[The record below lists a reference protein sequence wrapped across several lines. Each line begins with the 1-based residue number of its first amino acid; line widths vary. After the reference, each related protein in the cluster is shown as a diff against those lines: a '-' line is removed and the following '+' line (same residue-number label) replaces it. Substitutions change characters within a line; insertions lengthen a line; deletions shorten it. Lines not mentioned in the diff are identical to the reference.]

1 MTAEL
6 TTVPPILP
14 TVRATLTE
22 TSFAMAADA
31 SESEYWQAGRAI
43 GRMAQANLWY
53 LGDWYNGL
61 ADRAYG
67 DLKKASQVTGVPYGT
82 IAQASSV
89 AARVCKRIQSLGWQ
103 HHQLVAKLD
112 PEAQQR
118 WLADA
123 AAGQWTVRELRDEMR
138 AAERQAAVDERL
150 AELGEAG
157 ATVLSGDAATVMATI
172 PAGTIDAII
181 TDPPYPKEYL
191 GVYGELAREAARV
204 LRPGGTLAVMVGQS
218 YLPDVLAAMV
228 QHIRYHWT
236 LAYMTPGG
244 QAVQLWDR
252 KVNTFWKPILWFV
265 NGAYEGDWIGDVAR
279 SQVNDNDKSRHE
291 WGQSESG
298 MADLIERLTRPG
310 DHILDPFSGG
320 ATTGVVAVRLGRRYT
335 GIDLDPAFT
344 MQAAS

>member
-1 MTAEL
+1 MTDEL

-22 TSFAMAADA
+22 TSFAMADDA

-53 LGDWYNGL
+53 LGDWANSL
-61 ADRAYG
+61 ADRGYG
-67 DLKKASQVTGVPYGT
+67 DLKRAAEVTGAAYNT
-82 IAQASSV
+82 LRQATSV
-89 AARVCKRIQSLGWQ
+89 ASRVCTRVHTLSWH
-103 HHQLVAKLD
+103 HHQLVAKYD
-112 PEAQQR
+112 VDEQAV

-123 AAGQWTVRELRDEMR
+123 VAGRWTVRQLRDEMR

-150 AELGEAG
+150 AELDEAG
-157 ATVLSGDAATVMATI
+157 ATVLAGDAATVMATI

-191 GVYGELAREAARV
+191 GVYGELAAEAARV

-228 QHIRYHWT
+228 PHIRYHWT

-252 KVNTFWKPILWFV
+252 KVNTFWKPVLWFV
-265 NGAYEGDWIGDVAR
+265 NGRYEGDWIGDVAR
-279 SQVNDNDKSRHE
+279 SQANDNDKSRHE

-320 ATTGVVAVRLGRRYT
+320 ATTGVMAVRLGRRYT
-335 GIDLDPAFT
+335 GIDINPALS
-344 MQAAS
+344 MEAAS